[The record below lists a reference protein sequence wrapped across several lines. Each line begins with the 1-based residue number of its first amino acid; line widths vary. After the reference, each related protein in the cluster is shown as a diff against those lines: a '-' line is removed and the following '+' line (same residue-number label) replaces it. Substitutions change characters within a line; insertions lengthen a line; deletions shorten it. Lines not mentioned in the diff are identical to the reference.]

1 MKKMLFTLITLVAL
15 SLSFSN
21 KVYAQEAV
29 NVFFNDACSDC
40 VTYIKEIT
48 PLLSKYEINPV
59 LKDYINKPAYRKELS
74 ALNKKYQIP
83 YSVQDSLTFF
93 LKPNLVIEG
102 HVPQKVVET
111 LLKNYNDMPN
121 HNLIVLFQPKM
132 HSDATDYQ
140 IYLSG
145 YSTEKLT
152 TSDDVLAYI
161 KNKEPRV
168 LQNSESNNILVP
180 VILGAV
186 SNSLHPCAIAVL
198 LLLLTFLYSIKKS
211 KRTII
216 LIGFSYILGVFLVY
230 FLIGLGLL
238 RAISLSSEPFFV
250 AKIATIILLF
260 LGLINIKDY
269 FFPKLPIHLK
279 IPDFTKGAIQSFME
293 KASIPSAF
301 IVGALVGL
309 CAFPCTGGIYTVIIS
324 TLATTASAKFV
335 FYLILY
341 NFVFVLP
348 LIMVV
353 FLATNRNLLEKVE
366 EMEHRNS
373 RKLHL
378 ITGILMVAIAIGV
391 YFWIRMYLY

>member
-1 MKKMLFTLITLVAL
+1 MKKLLFTFITIAFL
-15 SLSFSN
+15 SLSLSN
-21 KVYAQEAV
+21 NAYAQESVA
-29 NVFFNDACSDC
+29 VFFNDACTDC

-48 PLLSKYEINPV
+48 PLLSKYDINPV
-59 LKDYINKPAYRKELS
+59 LKDYINKPSYRKELNT
-74 ALNKKYQIP
+74 LNKKYQIP

-93 LKPNLVIEG
+93 LKQNLVIEG

-111 LLKNYNDMPN
+111 LLKNYKELPK

-140 IYLSG
+140 IYISG
-145 YSTEKLT
+145 YSTDKLT
-152 TSDDVLAYI
+152 TSDDILAYI

-168 LQNSESNNILVP
+168 LQNSQSNNILIP
-180 VILGAV
+180 VIVGAV

-198 LLLLTFLYSIKKS
+198 LLLLTFLYSIKKG

-216 LIGFSYILGVFLVY
+216 LMGFSYIIGVFLVY

-250 AKIATIILLF
+250 AKIATVLLLF

-301 IVGALVGL
+301 IVGALVGM

-324 TLATTASAKFV
+324 TLAATASIKFII
-335 FYLILY
+335 YLMLY
-341 NFVFVLP
+341 NIVFVLP
-348 LIMVV
+348 LIIVV
-353 FLATNRNLLEKVE
+353 FIATNRNLLEKVE
-366 EMEHRNS
+366 DMEHRNS

-378 ITGILMVAIAIGV
+378 ITGILMVAIAISV
-391 YFWIRMYLY
+391 YFWIRMYL